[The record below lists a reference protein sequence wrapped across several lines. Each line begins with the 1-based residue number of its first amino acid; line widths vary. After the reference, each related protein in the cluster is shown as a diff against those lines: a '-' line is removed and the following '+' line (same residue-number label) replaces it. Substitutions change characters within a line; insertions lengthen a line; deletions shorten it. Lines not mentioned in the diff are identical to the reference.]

1 MISKELYPIFK
12 RDNAMKL
19 KEMGFP
25 IEDASTNKKHLNHVI
40 YYFKKTNEFLQAFTK
55 INQANE

>member
-25 IEDASTNKKHLNHVI
+25 IEDAATNLDNQKYVV
-40 YYFKKTNEFLQAFTK
+40 YYFKNTKEFEKAFHK
-55 INQANE
+55 INSHSE